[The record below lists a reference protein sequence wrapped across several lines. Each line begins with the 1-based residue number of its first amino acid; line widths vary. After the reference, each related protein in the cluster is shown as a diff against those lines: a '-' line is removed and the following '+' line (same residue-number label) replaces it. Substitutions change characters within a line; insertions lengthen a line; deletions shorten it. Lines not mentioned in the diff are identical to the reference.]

1 MHKKSTL
8 FTKLFLMQVV
18 VALITILLIIPTIFV
33 LVGDYFVGSQ
43 KGDILQEAQRVATL
57 SEKILEIGDNA
68 SVWNFYKMTIDHA
81 GQGSMVLVLNANGE
95 IVAAPNNTPYVNKEY
110 IGSDFIDPVRDGHAF
125 TKLYGKGKMFSEQML
140 AGMAPIMKTDAVTG
154 KRTFIGAAVVLRA
167 MPQINKIRASL
178 TNIIFFAQLVSW
190 FMAFIISSL
199 LTRQIT
205 NPIKKMRNAAKSIA
219 AGNFNERIPI
229 TSNDEIGQLAESFNQ
244 MTRSLS
250 ELEIMRSSFVS
261 DVSHELRTP
270 MTIISGFVEGIVDGT
285 IPESEHGK
293 YLNIVLSETKRLSRL
308 VTELLEASRLEQG
321 KVVLNKESID
331 MNRMVTESIITYEQR
346 LTEKNIDVNLDLD
359 GSECCAFADRDSIKR
374 VLINLIDNAI
384 KFTPEGG
391 RIRIRTEHAAR
402 KVRVTV
408 ENTGAGI
415 SPEDL
420 NHIWERFYKTD
431 KSRGMDKK
439 GVGLGLHIVKT
450 IIMQHG
456 GEINAESV
464 EGEYARFIFTLDECN
479 KGDAVNE
486 KRKDDKNES

>member
-1 MHKKSTL
+1 
-8 FTKLFLMQVV
+8 
-18 VALITILLIIPTIFV
+18 
-33 LVGDYFVGSQ
+33 
-43 KGDILQEAQRVATL
+43 
-57 SEKILEIGDNA
+57 
-68 SVWNFYKMTIDHA
+68 
-81 GQGSMVLVLNANGE
+81 
-95 IVAAPNNTPYVNKEY
+95 
-110 IGSDFIDPVRDGHAF
+110 
-125 TKLYGKGKMFSEQML
+125 
-140 AGMAPIMKTDAVTG
+140 
-154 KRTFIGAAVVLRA
+154 

-321 KVVLNKESID
+321 NH
-331 MNRMVTESIITYEQR
+331 
-346 LTEKNIDVNLDLD
+346 NL
-359 GSECCAFADRDSIKR
+359 
-374 VLINLIDNAI
+374 
-384 KFTPEGG
+384 
-391 RIRIRTEHAAR
+391 
-402 KVRVTV
+402 
-408 ENTGAGI
+408 
-415 SPEDL
+415 
-420 NHIWERFYKTD
+420 
-431 KSRGMDKK
+431 
-439 GVGLGLHIVKT
+439 
-450 IIMQHG
+450 
-456 GEINAESV
+456 
-464 EGEYARFIFTLDECN
+464 
-479 KGDAVNE
+479 
-486 KRKDDKNES
+486 